1 MRALAHLTIA
11 LAIFTATAGLAAPG
25 DQMLDNPGFE
35 DGPWPQSPAWKGEMS
50 VVDEPVLLG
59 ESAGKLVAEDG
70 SAMAYTGYVP
80 ATAGLD
86 YRFTVQA
93 RGTGSVQLRS
103 TQVRNHSDDKYIIE
117 RPDPPVEL
125 NDEWQ
130 ELAIEV
136 SPRDPLVTRIG
147 IVVELEGEGAAI
159 YLDDA
164 ILTSKGLP
172 GGELTVEPG
181 YVMVTPGQSADV
193 RISARCDAG
202 PITEGALTVTLV
214 FGEYVESGEIPIT
227 GEKTTLPVAPPAG
240 AEPGEA
246 KLTIVNAEVGGG
258 ATVWVDVVDDQTFV
272 EFEGLAQAAQ
282 IDTPA
287 HILFLGDSLT
297 DQRRGHNYTDMVGYW
312 LDRTRSGDVSYRNA
326 GVGGDYITRMWQR
339 LQGEG
344 AHRQEM
350 YDDLFDPPPARVFI
364 WTGHNDS
371 KLKPKPEY
379 ETPDDYPF
387 DPVVPLDTFEET
399 YVTVIEHIREQA
411 PDAEVTVV
419 SASSSVHEI
428 TRATVVKR
436 IEERGNGGSYFGK
449 PDALEAFNE
458 RMQSVAETT
467 GADYLDVYE
476 PTRTHPD
483 KPSLFTGDG
492 VHMSQEGNLLMAR
505 EILGYLGE

>member
-1 MRALAHLTIA
+1 MSAFTHLTIV
-11 LAIFTATAGLAAPG
+11 LAIFTATTGLAAPG

-35 DGPWPQSPAWKGEMS
+35 TGPWAQAAAWKGEMS
-50 VVDEPVLLG
+50 VVDEPVLSG

-70 SAMAYTGYVP
+70 SAMMYTGYVP

-93 RGTGSVQLRS
+93 RGSGSVQLRS
-103 TQVRNHSDDKYIIE
+103 TQVRNHPDDKYIIE
-117 RPDPPVEL
+117 RPDPPVAL
-125 NDEWQ
+125 TDEWQ
-130 ELAIEV
+130 KLAIEI

-147 IVVELEGEGAAI
+147 VVVELEGENAAV

-164 ILTSKGLP
+164 FLTAKGLP

-181 YVMVTPGQSADV
+181 YVMITPGEAAEV
-193 RISARCDAG
+193 KIGVRCDAG
-202 PITEGALTVTLV
+202 AITEGALTVTLV

-227 GEKTTLPVAPPAG
+227 GETTTLPVAPPAA
-240 AEPGEA
+240 AESGEA
-246 KLTIVNAEVGGG
+246 KLVIVNADTGAG
-258 ATVWVDVVDDQTFV
+258 ATAWVDVVEEQTFA
-272 EFEGLAQAAQ
+272 EFEGLAEAAL

-312 LDRTRSGDVSYRNA
+312 LDRAHGDVSYRNA
-326 GVGGDYITRMWQR
+326 GVGGDYITRIWQR

-344 AHRQEM
+344 AYRQEM
-350 YDDLFDPPPARVFI
+350 YDDLFDPTPTRVFI

-411 PDAEVTVV
+411 PGAEVTVI

-428 TRATVVKR
+428 TRQTVVKR

-476 PTRTHPD
+476 PTRTHAD

-492 VHMSQEGNLLMAR
+492 VHMTREGNLLVAR